1 MKTISDYLSGPVY
14 AQFEEFLS
22 LKYSGELLTEE
33 EKLDKF
39 GNIFLM
45 GLRKAR
51 EFYRIKQSCN
61 LLFHDKR
68 PRADMVQ
75 KLGFI
80 LFELQKIPSYPVVPP
95 LSLRAAIKKIII
107 SRDKRYMN
115 KYQDWILSYSN
126 HQPTFNKV
134 DMTDLVNLFPKE
146 KIVGKEFW

>member
-1 MKTISDYLSGPVY
+1 MKTTSDYLSEPVY
-14 AQFEEFLS
+14 AQFEEFLN
-22 LKYSGELLTEE
+22 LKYPDELLTEE

-39 GNIFLM
+39 WNIFLI

-51 EFYRIKQSCN
+51 EFQRIKQSCN
-61 LLFHDKR
+61 LLFNDKR

-75 KLGFI
+75 KLGHI
-80 LFELQKIPSYPVVPP
+80 LFELQKIPSYPIVPP
-95 LSLRAAIKKIII
+95 LRLRAAIKKIII

-134 DMTDLVNLFPKE
+134 DMTDLVNLFPKD
-146 KIVGKEFW
+146 KIVEREFW